1 MDLAVP
7 VIELGDQL
15 KKTGSVV
22 LANQLHSSAISVPSN
37 IAEGHG
43 RRSRREYARFVRNA
57 QGSLR
62 ELLTQ
67 LELVRRS
74 RGENAQVALTLWKD
88 GEEIGKMLNA
98 LYTSLQ
104 RPPKDKGEPVS

>member
-1 MDLAVP
+1 MDLAVS
-7 VIELGDQL
+7 VLELGDQL
-15 KKTGSVV
+15 KKSGSVV
-22 LANQLHSSAISVPSN
+22 LANQLHSSAVSVPSN

-57 QGSLR
+57 QGSSR

-67 LELVRRS
+67 LELVGRS
-74 RGENAQVALTLWKD
+74 RKRYSRLARMLWRD
-88 GEEIGKMLNA
+88 GNEVGRMLNA

-104 RPPKDKGEPVS
+104 KPPKDRGDPSS